1 MSTRVKQFLGALAQP
16 LPLTTGRELVP
27 VALPETPQSLAAD
40 IRRLNT
46 EVENALLTA
55 VANGIEAGKALV
67 AAKRLVGHG
76 NFEPYV
82 TIECYIS
89 MSTAQNYMRLAKHED
104 IIRPLLSANTQ
115 GVGYL
120 KMKEALRLIDKLHA
134 KKKLKK
140 PNSKT
145 A

>member
-1 MSTRVKQFLGALAQP
+1 MSTRVNQFLSAATASIVNAP
-16 LPLTTGRELVP
+16 TGSRELVVVP
-27 VALPETPQSLAAD
+27 TPQSLAAD

-55 VANGIEAGKALV
+55 VADGIEAGKALI

-82 TIECYIS
+82 TIECHIS

-120 KMKEALRLIDKLHA
+120 KMREALKLIDKLHA

-140 PNSKT
+140 PKSKT
-145 A
+145 G